1 MESINSNAGTKIT
14 QINPQEL
21 HNYIRQKTK
30 EEEKLKIIS
39 KVMLIKH

>member
-30 EEEKLKIIS
+30 EEENLKLYRK
-39 KVMLIKH
+39 